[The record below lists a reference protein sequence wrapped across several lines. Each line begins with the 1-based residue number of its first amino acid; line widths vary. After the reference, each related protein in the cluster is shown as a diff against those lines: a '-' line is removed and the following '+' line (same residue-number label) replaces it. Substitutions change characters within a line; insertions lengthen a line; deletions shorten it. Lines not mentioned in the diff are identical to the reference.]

1 MGLVIC
7 WSSSNQ
13 ISATDIV
20 KFYSTSTSN
29 IQYTFIVA
37 GKTYAIPRGWTRFG
51 VYVDETFA
59 KHHDVWKTWVN
70 CYHGTSIESV
80 KSIVEHRQLLLP
92 RDTTMEGEQW
102 RIREALDWY
111 AHKYEFKSEKSK
123 NVYKI
128 QVALQ
133 CKQNPDSFII
143 QSETVGARRR
153 QETICP
159 HRPND
164 EIEWKTQHRAT
175 IMPYALMLCL
185 DNKSDSKVDTKEIS
199 TRLETI
205 HSGSIKMLLAVTL
218 YFVSDA
224 LVSQAVTTLFEN
236 IFPQ

>member
-92 RDTTMEGEQW
+92 RDTTMEGEKW
-102 RIREALDWY
+102 RIREGHIPGEHYFFYYSNNEIRSACL
-111 AHKYEFKSEKSK
+111 
-123 NVYKI
+123 
-128 QVALQ
+128 
-133 CKQNPDSFII
+133 
-143 QSETVGARRR
+143 SETVGARRR

>member
-102 RIREALDWY
+102 RIRE
-111 AHKYEFKSEKSK
+111 
-123 NVYKI
+123 
-128 QVALQ
+128 
-133 CKQNPDSFII
+133 
-143 QSETVGARRR
+143 ETVGARRR